1 MLYYGGNA
9 MTRIKRKA
17 FASILLI
24 IIIFSAIS
32 NLFVSKATGDGTTY
46 IDKLETQMQRDVAG
60 NKDANDATFSLLS
73 SVATV
78 VKVVAVGIAIIML
91 IVIAMKYMLAAP
103 GEKAEI
109 KKSAIVYIIGA
120 VVLFAVSGILA
131 IIQKFSTIVT

>member
-1 MLYYGGNA
+1 

-32 NLFVSKATGDGTTY
+32 NLFVSKATGDATTY
-46 IDKLETQMQRDVAG
+46 IDKLETQMQRDVTG

-109 KKSAIVYIIGA
+109 KKSAVVYIIGA

>member
-24 IIIFSAIS
+24 IFSAIS
-32 NLFVSKATGDGTTY
+32 NLFVSKATGDATTY
-46 IDKLETQMQRDVAG
+46 IDKLETQMQRDVTG

-109 KKSAIVYIIGA
+109 KKSAVVYIIGA